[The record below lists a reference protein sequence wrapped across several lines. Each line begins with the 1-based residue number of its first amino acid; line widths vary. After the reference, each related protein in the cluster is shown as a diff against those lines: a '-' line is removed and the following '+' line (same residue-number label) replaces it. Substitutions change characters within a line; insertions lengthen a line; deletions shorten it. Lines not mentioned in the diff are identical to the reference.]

1 MNVAEA
7 LQASARGARLSR
19 EEARS
24 VFGEAL
30 SAGADPIQLGALLA
44 SMATRGEDVA
54 EIAGAA
60 DALRAA
66 MIPFD
71 HPFPDAIDTC
81 GTGGDGLATFNLSTA
96 AAIVAAAAGAR
107 VIKHGNRAISSRS
120 GSADLLEAAGLPIEL
135 SPRAA
140 LSVLA
145 DVGITFLFAPAYHP
159 SLRAASSV
167 RKTLGIRTIFN
178 LLGPLC
184 NPGRVRAQLVGVG
197 DARRGADLAE
207 VLAALGLER
216 AFVVHG
222 AGGAD
227 ELTLAGEN
235 QVWSSG
241 SGARAGAAEG
251 FHAAALGLAG
261 APTSAL
267 RGGDAEH
274 NLALLHRVLGGEAG
288 PLFDAVVLN
297 AGAALVVASR
307 AGTAREGC
315 ALAREALDSG
325 RAKET
330 FTRWITTARA
340 AAETP

>member
-1 MNVAEA
+1 MNLVEA
-7 LQASARGARLSR
+7 LHASARGARLTR
-19 EEARS
+19 EQSRS

-71 HPFPDAIDTC
+71 HPFTDAIDTC

-120 GSADLLEAAGLPIEL
+120 GSADLLETAGLPLEL

-140 LSVLA
+140 LSVLEQ
-145 DVGITFLFAPAYHP
+145 VGITFLFAPAYHP
-159 SLRAASSV
+159 SLRAAAPV
-167 RKTLGIRTIFN
+167 RRALGIRTIFN
-178 LLGPLC
+178 FLGPLC

-197 DARRGADLAE
+197 DARRGPDLAA
-207 VLAALGLER
+207 VLAALGHER

-241 SGARAGAAEG
+241 SGSAEG
-251 FHAAALGLAG
+251 FHAAALGLTS

-267 RGGDAEH
+267 AGGDAEH
-274 NLALLHRVLGGEAG
+274 NLALLHRVLGGAQG

-307 AGTAREGC
+307 SATAREGC
-315 ALAREALDSG
+315 ALAREALVSG
-325 RAKET
+325 RARDT
-330 FTRWITTARA
+330 FTRWITVARA
-340 AAETP
+340 AAEVA

>member
-1 MNVAEA
+1 MNLADA
-7 LQASARGARLSR
+7 LRASAGGARLSR
-19 EEARS
+19 EQARA
-24 VFGEAL
+24 VFSEAL
-30 SAGADPIQLGALLA
+30 GAGADPMQLGALLA

-81 GTGGDGLATFNLSTA
+81 GTGGDGLAMFNVSTA

-107 VIKHGNRAISSRS
+107 VIKHGNRAVSSRS
-120 GSADLLEAAGLPIEL
+120 GSADLLEAAGLPLEL

-140 LSVLA
+140 LAVLEQ
-145 DVGITFLFAPAYHP
+145 VGITFLFAPAYHP
-159 SLRAASSV
+159 ALRAAAPV
-167 RKTLGIRTIFN
+167 RKALGIRTIFN

-197 DARRGADLAE
+197 DARRGADLAA
-207 VLAALGLER
+207 VLAALGLDR

-235 QVWSSG
+235 QIWSAGAGSG
-241 SGARAGAAEG
+241 SGSSEG
-251 FHAAALGLAG
+251 FHAAALGLTS

-267 RGGDAEH
+267 AGGDAAH
-274 NLALLHRVLGGEAG
+274 NLALLHRILGGEAG

-307 AGTAREGC
+307 AASAREGC
-315 ALAREALDSG
+315 AMADEALRSG
-325 RAKET
+325 RARAT
-330 FTRWITTARA
+330 FAAWIA
-340 AAETP
+340 AAQAALEAS

>member
-1 MNVAEA
+1 MNLADA
-7 LQASARGARLSR
+7 LRASTGGARLSR
-19 EEARS
+19 EQARS

-30 SAGADPIQLGALLA
+30 GVGADPIQLGALLA

-66 MIPFD
+66 MIPFN

-81 GTGGDGLATFNLSTA
+81 GTGGDGLSMFNVSTA

-107 VIKHGNRAISSRS
+107 VIKHGNRAVSSRS
-120 GSADLLEAAGLPIEL
+120 GSADLLEAAGLPLEL
-135 SPRAA
+135 SPRGA
-140 LSVLA
+140 LSVLEQ
-145 DVGITFLFAPAYHP
+145 VGITFLFAPAYHP
-159 SLRAASSV
+159 ALRAAAPV
-167 RKTLGIRTIFN
+167 RKALGIRTIFN

-197 DARRGADLAE
+197 DARRGADLAA
-207 VLAALGLER
+207 VLAALGLDR

-235 QVWSSG
+235 QIWS
-241 SGARAGAAEG
+241 AGAGSSEG
-251 FHAAALGLAG
+251 FHAEALGLAS

-267 RGGDAEH
+267 AGGDAAH
-274 NLALLHRVLGGEAG
+274 NLALLHRILGGEAG

-307 AGTAREGC
+307 AASAREGC
-315 ALAREALDSG
+315 AMACEALLSG
-325 RAKET
+325 RARAT
-330 FTRWITTARA
+330 FAAWIDAARA
-340 AAETP
+340 AAEAP

>member
-7 LQASARGARLSR
+7 LHASAHGAHLSR
-19 EEARS
+19 EQARS

-71 HPFPDAIDTC
+71 HGFPDAIDTC

-140 LSVLA
+140 LSVLE

-159 SLRAASSV
+159 SLRAAGPV
-167 RKTLGIRTIFN
+167 RRALGIRTIFN

-197 DARRGADLAE
+197 DARRGADLAA

-241 SGARAGAAEG
+241 SGATDG
-251 FHAAALGLAG
+251 FHATALGLAS

-267 RGGDAEH
+267 AGGDAEH

-297 AGAALVVASR
+297 AGAALVVAAR
-307 AGTAREGC
+307 AATAREGC
-315 ALAREALDSG
+315 ALARAALDSG
-325 RAKET
+325 RARDT
-330 FTRWITTARA
+330 FALWIKTARA
-340 AAETP
+340 AMEVT